1 MSLKNEVFLKEL
13 ASKEP
18 ATFNEVVLNLQMEML
33 DHENELKK
41 LEVIK
46 ATRGALNLEEKKYEA
61 IMAAKNGILESVVE
75 DLLKFYEKK

>member
-18 ATFNEVVLNLQMEML
+18 ATFNEVVLNLQMELL
-33 DHENELKK
+33 DHDNELKK
-41 LEVIK
+41 LVAIK
-46 ATRGALNLEEKKYEA
+46 ATRGALTVDEKKYEA
-61 IMAAKNGILESVVE
+61 IMTAKWGILEGIVE